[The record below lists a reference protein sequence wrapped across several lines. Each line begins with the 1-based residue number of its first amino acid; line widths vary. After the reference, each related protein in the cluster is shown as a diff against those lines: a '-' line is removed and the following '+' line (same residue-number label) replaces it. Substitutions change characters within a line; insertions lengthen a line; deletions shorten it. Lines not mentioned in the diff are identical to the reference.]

1 MKYLILLSF
10 CGLALS
16 QPVKRFAGFGIS
28 TVGGNLGCVVTGNRL
43 FVNGL
48 EGRELTADEQKELT
62 EYQGKLTTFREEL
75 RNVMEQRKAE
85 LEARRS
91 GAAVSS
97 AKPIQ
102 TPEPPKKPSFCSEQ
116 TTTQYIFDGC
126 KVQNN
131 MVYVGSTFA
140 RKLTES
146 EIEDLKQFDKEMT
159 AYQKSVSASLES
171 QLGEL
176 FGAAFAGQ
184 TQIARATPEPVT
196 TSSTPVAPPKTP
208 NFCTLIV

>member
-1 MKYLILLSF
+1 
-10 CGLALS
+10 
-16 QPVKRFAGFGIS
+16 
-28 TVGGNLGCVVTGNRL
+28 
-43 FVNGL
+43 
-48 EGRELTADEQKELT
+48 
-62 EYQGKLTTFREEL
+62 
-75 RNVMEQRKAE
+75 MEQRKAE

-97 AKPIQ
+97 AAQIK
-102 TPEPPKKPSFCSEQ
+102 TPEPPKKPSFCSDQ

-131 MVYVGSTFA
+131 VVYVGSTFA
-140 RKLTES
+140 RKLTED
-146 EIEDLKQFDKEMT
+146 EIEELKQFDKEMT
-159 AYQKSVSASLES
+159 VYQKSVSSSLEQ

-184 TQIARATPEPVT
+184 ARVNRPTAEPAP
-196 TSSTPVAPPKTP
+196 TSDAPVVAPKTP